1 MVEEWVRTARNEAN
15 TEALSRVDVEKFLGA
30 LKQEQV
36 ELFEKLKAVDQARLI
51 VEVSLKTVER

>member
-1 MVEEWVRTARNEAN
+1 MVEEWVHNARNEAN

>member
-1 MVEEWVRTARNEAN
+1 MVEEWVHNARNEAN
-15 TEALSRVDVEKFLGA
+15 TDALSRVDVEKFLGA

>member
-30 LKQEQV
+30 FKQEQV
-36 ELFEKLKAVDQARLI
+36 ELFEKLKAADQARLI
-51 VEVSLKTVER
+51 VEASLKTVER